1 MKTTVKLDTMRAVV
15 IQPDPKGVRLA
26 MTVGSIE
33 VGSFVLGADQ
43 IGAVM
48 FGVEQAAEAAG
59 IAKDRAAA

>member
-26 MTVGSIE
+26 VTVGSIE

-43 IGAVM
+43 IGAVL

-59 IAKDRAAA
+59 IARARAES